1 MLTHKQFIEICRS
14 KLNAAYAEKVCA
26 MMGTHGFKC
35 PNTDPIQ
42 FLSLIVDDP
51 DGFKKV
57 YTGKKLY
64 DYPTLKVRLNALQKL
79 CTVPDIQNAIGEKCN
94 AIHSAI
100 ENFKTELRTHTA
112 KKKAEITSPNST
124 GPQITREEPPTPT
137 PPASQPDEQPMFVY
151 EETESEHHEDED
163 VEDDIDQYA
172 PFSLPVRSVC
182 PQKTETQPFAPV
194 KKSNVPTQK
203 VHDTIASH
211 LRAFEHHDI
220 PILKSLI
227 MIIQE
232 DIKDLLP

>member
-42 FLSLIVDDP
+42 FLCLIVDDP

-64 DYPTLKVRLNALQKL
+64 DYATLKVRLNALQKL
-79 CTVPDIQNAIGEKCN
+79 CTVPDIQNTIGEKCN

-100 ENFKTELRTHTA
+100 EEFKTELRTHTA
-112 KKKAEITSPNST
+112 NKKKELTSPIPNST
-124 GPQITREEPPTPT
+124 TITREEPHTPT
-137 PPASQPDEQPMFVY
+137 PLASQPDEQPAFVY
-151 EETESEHHEDED
+151 EETDSEHHGDEEDE
-163 VEDDIDQYA
+163 EAEA
-172 PFSLPVRSVC
+172 PFSLPVRTAC
-182 PQKTETQPFAPV
+182 PQKTETQPFASD
-194 KKSNVPTQK
+194 KKRKVPMQK

-232 DIKDLLP
+232 DIKELLP